1 MDKMRTTDER
11 TPPAEAVDP
20 QSIRGR
26 FQRALAG
33 EPIDWPVY
41 AVYDWFVEHRAID
54 WPSLFVQGLGQI
66 NHANL
71 IETRR
76 PNLQVVET
84 TRQTDRGVRRDVRWI
99 TDRGELHEWYLGEW
113 RQEYLVKSP
122 EDYRIVQRALEG
134 SQFTAT
140 DEPFLRS
147 EAALGDGGITVG
159 HLWRTP
165 LMETQIDL
173 AGLERCSLD
182 LADEH
187 PALLEL
193 LELMADLLLRQV
205 REAVKTPAKYIKLW
219 ENLSIETIGRRQYRR
234 HLVPLYHKVM
244 EILEAAGKRLLVHY
258 DGKLRL
264 ISDDVAALRIDGID
278 SFTPP
283 PEGDMS
289 VAEARALWPDKFLWL
304 HPPLGWYRE
313 CPAVLTDRIRRMI
326 DDAGARRFCL
336 MISEDVPPAW
346 EQTVPLVLRACQSKT
361 FKGVESP

>member
-20 QSIRGR
+20 RSIRGR

-41 AVYDWFVEHRAID
+41 AVYDWFVQHRSID

-113 RQEYLVKSP
+113 RQEYLIKSP

-134 SQFTAT
+134 SQFAA
-140 DEPFLRS
+140 DDQPFCNPRLRWRRRNYRGTP
-147 EAALGDGGITVG
+147 L
-159 HLWRTP
+159 RTP

-187 PALLEL
+187 PALLKL

-205 REAVKTPAKYIKLW
+205 REAVKTPAKYVKLW

-234 HLVPLYHKVM
+234 HLMPLYHKLI
-244 EILEAAGKRLLVHY
+244 EILEAAGKRLLAHY

-289 VAEARALWPDKFLWL
+289 VADARSLWPDKFLWL

-313 CPAVLTDRIRRMI
+313 CPAVFDRSNPSNDRRRGTAPLLS
-326 DDAGARRFCL
+326 DD
-336 MISEDVPPAW
+336 
-346 EQTVPLVLRACQSKT
+346 
-361 FKGVESP
+361 